1 MDFGYSTGDIQ
12 TKYAFEELC
21 EMVEMLE
28 AKNDES
34 RKISKARLTIFRQRL
49 QEQDTKPKEDNKNE
63 IDEKNE
69 SQITNLMEMLIFGS
83 YEALNSLVWKR
94 LKCSLNYFI

>member
-49 QEQDTKPKEDNKNE
+49 QEQDIKLKEDNNE
-63 IDEKNE
+63 ADEKTE